1 MDGDLEQSG
10 PSSAV
15 TRTIEQL
22 GEHGGLRPADIANL
36 TGVSKATVSQW
47 SVGRE
52 VPEPSTQVVLSN
64 LRYVVESLSEFYAR
78 DEIRLW
84 LNERNDLLKGRRAL
98 DLIHEGETEAVLATI
113 ECLGDLA
120 YF

>member
-1 MDGDLEQSG
+1 MDEQAEQSA
-10 PSSAV
+10 PRSAV

-22 GEHGGLRPADIANL
+22 SDHGGLRPADIANL
-36 TGVSKATVSQW
+36 TGVSKATVTQW
-47 SVGRE
+47 YHGRE
-52 VPEPSTQVVLSN
+52 VPDPGTQVVLSN
-64 LRYVVESLSEFYAR
+64 LCYVVESLVEFYAR

-84 LNERNDLLKGRRAL
+84 LNERNDLLEGRRAL
-98 DLIHEGETEAVLATI
+98 DLIHEGKTEAVLATI